1 MMQNLL
7 TIYLEWPEEG
17 EMGQYTAEISAVQ
30 IICGTLL
37 AIAGIRLQPTLISL
51 IKPAMIQDK
60 YKERKEARLA
70 LDQARKSC
78 TLQCFREAILA
89 ACSNNTTSESDR
101 QHSHGKELDQLP
113 ATTKSG
119 CNHFF
124 RGKT

>member
-78 TLQCFREAILA
+78 TLQCFREAIL
-89 ACSNNTTSESDR
+89 CSMF
-101 QHSHGKELDQLP
+101 QQYHQ
-113 ATTKSG
+113 
-119 CNHFF
+119 
-124 RGKT
+124 